1 MKFKKRIA
9 KPLQQVLVRGF
20 RVEHG
25 EKVCNGFD
33 IYNVCVWSR
42 KKAFCSCSRGF
53 KD

>member
-9 KPLQQVLVRGF
+9 KPIQKPFVKGVRS
-20 RVEHG
+20 EHG

-33 IYNVCVWSR
+33 MHNVCIWSR
-42 KKAFCSCSRGF
+42 KKAFCSCQRGF